1 MTLETKTWHTRPSVG
16 KGIGHAEAHMH
27 EDKSSKNHGFLA
39 DYALIAVEG
48 DPRVVFGVDVG
59 L

>member
-1 MTLETKTWHTRPSVG
+1 MTWETKTWHTRPSVG
-16 KGIGHAEAHMH
+16 KVMGHAKAHMP
-27 EDKSSKNHGFLA
+27 EDRTLKNHGFLA

-48 DPRVVFGVDVG
+48 NPRVDFGVNVG

>member
-1 MTLETKTWHTRPSVG
+1 M
-16 KGIGHAEAHMH
+16 GHAEAHMH
-27 EDKSSKNHGFLA
+27 EDRTLKNYGFLA

-48 DPRVVFGVDVG
+48 NLRVDFGVNVG